1 MNHRLFAGI
10 DTSCYTTSVACVN
23 ATGIVYDKRTV
34 LSVRLGERGLRQ
46 SEALF
51 QHIRNLDLLLPN
63 MLRELDALR
72 VSAIAVSAR
81 PRPDDKSYMPVFLAG
96 QSFGR
101 VTAAA
106 LQVPLY
112 RFSHQEGHVRAA
124 LHGNETLS
132 LRPFIAVHLSGGTTE
147 LLIVRP
153 GAQFKL
159 IGGTSDLHAGQFVDR
174 VGVALGLGFPAGPG
188 LEEMAKNVSMP
199 DTDIT
204 LPVSVNGFSCSFSGA
219 ETAAQR
225 LIRSGCA
232 REIIA
237 AAVYDCL
244 ARTVYKLVDYAAEA
258 TGVGEFLIGGGVA
271 SSPLLRTI
279 IEQISLKRGKPLQI
293 YYAQPG
299 LSSDNAVG
307 AAFLAKEAY
316 ENGVPVGEDDLFK
329 DA

>member
-51 QHIRNLDLLLPN
+51 QHIRNMDLLLPN
-63 MLRELDALR
+63 MLRELDAQS
-72 VSAIAVSAR
+72 VSAIAVSSR
-81 PRPDDKSYMPVFLAG
+81 PRPDDRSYMPVFLAG

-101 VTAAA
+101 VAAAA
-106 LQVPLY
+106 LKVPLY

-132 LRPFIAVHLSGGTTE
+132 LHPFIALHLSGGTTE
-147 LLIVRP
+147 ILLVRP
-153 GAQFKL
+153 GARFKL
-159 IGGTSDLHAGQFVDR
+159 VGGTSDLHAGQFVDR
-174 VGVALGLGFPAGPG
+174 VGVALGLKFPAGPG
-188 LEEMAKNVSMP
+188 LEKIAKNVKTT
-199 DTDIT
+199 DADIT
-204 LPVSVNGFSCSFSGA
+204 LPVSVNGLSCSFSGA

-225 LIRSGCA
+225 LICSGCA
-232 REIIA
+232 SEVIA

-244 ARTVYKLVDYAAEA
+244 ARTVYKLIDNAAEA

-271 SSPLLRTI
+271 SSALLRSTI
-279 IEQISLKRGKPLQI
+279 EYRQLKRAKAFRI
-293 YYAQPG
+293 NYAQPE
-299 LSSDNAVG
+299 LSGDNAVG
-307 AAFLAKEAY
+307 AAFLAKEAF
-316 ENGVPVGEDDLFK
+316 ENGVPAGKDDLF
-329 DA
+329 